1 MKQLAVDV
9 GGTFTDLVCYDPDTG
24 QTWSTK
30 VNSTPQDPSLGV
42 LAGVRRLLG
51 LSRCPPEEV
60 DRFVHGTTVA
70 TNAIIQRT
78 GAVLGILMTNGFE
91 DTLEIGRLR
100 RSDMYNIFMDPE
112 TPGFL
117 ARGRLRVGITERVD
131 AHGNVLTPL
140 DEEEVRRAVINLQE
154 RFGVQAIA
162 VCYLFS
168 FLNPAHELRT
178 RELIGELYPELPV
191 SLSAEVNPVFREY
204 ERLCV
209 TAFDAYIAPVSTTYV
224 RDLDTRLGE
233 AEIRPRLQIM
243 QSSGG
248 ITAAPLATQRPVS
261 LIFSGPAAGVIGAQY
276 VGQQAG
282 HDQLITMDMGGTS
295 CDIALV
301 RHGRPLVST
310 EGQLGKYPLQVP
322 MVDVVTIGAGGG
334 SAAWL
339 DGAGL
344 LQVGPRSAGAE
355 PGPACY
361 GRGGTEPTVTDASL
375 LLGYLNPDSFGDGS
389 LRLDTALAE
398 EALLRIAQPMGM
410 SAVEAALAVH
420 SIINAKMAD
429 AIKLVS
435 IQRGH
440 DPRNFSLVLTGGAGP
455 VHGGALMRSLQTL
468 VGIVPPTPGVLSAL
482 GLLVASIRHEQV
494 TSVLERPTQMDFR
507 RMQELLEEL
516 DQQNTRLMAE
526 DRVPLDRVVVS
537 WEADIRYVGQS
548 YEIRVPVSAPTTPRT
563 GAELVEAFHRAHEQ
577 VYSVKRED
585 QEVEIVNLRSV
596 HTYPLGNEPRF
607 PMGGGVSDAPKSERR
622 ALFTGLEAGALT
634 PVYDRR
640 DLPPGTDLRGPAI
653 IEQPDT
659 TTVVYPGHRCRIDDF
674 GNLLL
679 TIEQGEQP

>member
-1 MKQLAVDV
+1 MKQIAVDV

-24 QTWSTK
+24 ETWSAK
-30 VNSTPQDPSLGV
+30 VNSTPQDPSVGV
-42 LAGVRRLLG
+42 LTGVGKLLEI
-51 LSRCPPEEV
+51 SRCPPEKV

-70 TNAIIQRT
+70 TNAIIQRA
-78 GAVLGILMTNGFE
+78 GAVLGILMTKGFE

-100 RSDMYNIFMDPE
+100 RSDMYNIFMDAE

-117 ARGRLRVGITERVD
+117 APGRLRLGISERLD

-140 DEEEVRRAVINLQE
+140 NEEEVRRAVISLRE
-154 RFGVQAIA
+154 RFGVEAIA

-168 FLNPAHELRT
+168 FVNSAHEQRT
-178 RELIGELYPELPV
+178 RELIRELYPDLWV
-191 SLSAEVNPVFREY
+191 SLSSEVNPVYREY

-209 TAFDAYIAPVSTTYV
+209 TAFDAYIAPVTTSYV
-224 RDLDTRLGE
+224 QNLELRLSE

-243 QSSGG
+243 QSLGG
-248 ITAAPLATQRPVS
+248 ITAASLATQRPVS
-261 LIFSGPAAGVIGAQY
+261 LIYSGPAAGVIGAQY

-282 HDQLITMDMGGTS
+282 HSQLITMDMGGTS
-295 CDIALV
+295 CDIALI
-301 RHGRPLVST
+301 RNDQPLVST

-334 SAAWL
+334 SVAWV

-361 GRGGTEPTVTDASL
+361 DRGGTEPTVTDASL
-375 LLGYLNPDSFGDGS
+375 LLGYLNPGYFGDGS
-389 LRLDTALAE
+389 LHLDTAKAE
-398 EALLRIAQPMGM
+398 VALQSIAQPLGM
-410 SAVEAALAVH
+410 KAAEAALAVH

-429 AIKLVS
+429 AVRLVS

-440 DPRNFSLVLTGGAGP
+440 DPRHFPLVLTGGAGP
-455 VHGGALMRSLQTL
+455 VHGGALIKGLQNP

-494 TSVLERPTQMDFR
+494 TSVLVRPAQMEFR
-507 RMQELLEEL
+507 RMRELLKVL
-516 DQQNTRLMAE
+516 DQQNSRLMAE
-526 DRVPLDRVVVS
+526 DRAPLHQVVVS

-548 YEIRVPVSAPTTPRT
+548 YEIRVPVPASLGPQT
-563 GAELVEAFHRAHEQ
+563 GAALAEEFHRSHEQ
-577 VYSVKRED
+577 IYGVKRED

-607 PMGGGVSDAPKSERR
+607 PVSGGASGVPTSERQTLFPGFETSVVAPVYYR
-622 ALFTGLEAGALT
+622 HDLSLFTNIQ
-634 PVYDRR
+634 
-640 DLPPGTDLRGPAI
+640 GPAI
-653 IEQPDT
+653 IEQPDS
-659 TTVVYPGHRCRIDDF
+659 TTVVYPGQRCRVDDF

-679 TIEQGEQP
+679 TIGRGGQS